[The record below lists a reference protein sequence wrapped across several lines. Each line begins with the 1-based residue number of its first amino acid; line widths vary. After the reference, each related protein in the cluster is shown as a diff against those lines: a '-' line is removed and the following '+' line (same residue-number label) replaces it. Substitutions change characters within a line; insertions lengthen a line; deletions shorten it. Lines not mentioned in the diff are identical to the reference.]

1 MFIFPLKDKK
11 NITCELKKCVML
23 WKMFTFALRKQT

>member
-11 NITCELKKCVML
+11 NITYEIKKCVML
-23 WKMFTFALRKQT
+23 WKMFNFALRKQT